1 MNSFTY
7 RVDQPKVIPF
17 TREGPFVNAFKKSF
31 EKMRKVGI
39 LSDIIKRYET
49 KEEVECA
56 GPKVFYYEFFNYL
69 FQLGQ
74 R

>member
-1 MNSFTY
+1 M
-7 RVDQPKVIPF
+7 
-17 TREGPFVNAFKKSF
+17 NAFKKSF

-56 GPKVFYYEFFNYL
+56 GPKVFYYENFLTTCFN
-69 FQLGQ
+69 
-74 R
+74 

>member
-1 MNSFTY
+1 M
-7 RVDQPKVIPF
+7 
-17 TREGPFVNAFKKSF
+17 NAFKKSF

-56 GPKVFYYEFFNYL
+56 GPKVFYYEFSSYL

>member
-1 MNSFTY
+1 
-7 RVDQPKVIPF
+7 
-17 TREGPFVNAFKKSF
+17 
-31 EKMRKVGI
+31 MRKVGI

-69 FQLGQ
+69 YQLGQ
-74 R
+74 RWLILISGIPRTEATEGLRSDFGIWNFA